1 LEGLFVTE
9 FGGRKADHPI
19 DKLFL
24 QRWSPRAFTGEE
36 ISVETLLTI
45 LEAARWAP
53 SAYNAQPWRFLYARR
68 HTPSWGLFLSLLG
81 DFNRLW
87 AEKAAAL
94 VVIVSQTAMTPP
106 GSDKQVP
113 SYSHSFDAGSA
124 WTYLALQGMLSG
136 WATHAM
142 TGFDRD
148 RALVE
153 LNVPEGYRVEA
164 AVAIGRQG
172 EASSLPEN
180 LAAREKPNDRL
191 PLKGL
196 VFEGGFPPR

>member
-1 LEGLFVTE
+1 VTE
-9 FGGRKADHPI
+9 FGGRKADYPI

-36 ISVETLLTI
+36 IPVEALHTI

-53 SAYNAQPWRFLYARR
+53 SAYNAQPWRFLYAQR

-87 AEKAAAL
+87 SEKAAAL
-94 VVIVSQTAMTPP
+94 VVIVSQTTMTPP
-106 GSDKQVP
+106 GSDKEVP
-113 SYSHSFDAGSA
+113 SYSHSFDAGAA
-124 WTYLALQGMLSG
+124 WSSLALQAALSG

-148 RALVE
+148 RAVVD
-153 LNVPEGYRVEA
+153 LNVPAGYRVEA

-172 EASSLPEN
+172 NPSSLPEN
-180 LAAREKPNDRL
+180 LAAREKPNDRR
-191 PLKGL
+191 PLAEL
-196 VFEGGFPPR
+196 IHEGGFPPR